1 MMLRY
6 THMMMM
12 VVPVVMTPMVMLMLM
27 LMMMAHLDQTPV
39 WPHKLWQLALVK
51 ICLCDERHHVDVDRL
66 LGVFAVWEAVTSKVR
81 IDVDR
86 SKIKRL
92 WPLLIDKS

>member
-12 VVPVVMTPMVMLMLM
+12 VVAVVMTPMVMLMV
-27 LMMMAHLDQTPV
+27 MMMAHLDQTPV

-66 LGVFAVWEAVTSKVR
+66 LRVLAVREAVTS
-81 IDVDR
+81 
-86 SKIKRL
+86 
-92 WPLLIDKS
+92 

>member
-12 VVPVVMTPMVMLMLM
+12 LVALVMTPML
-27 LMMMAHLDQTPV
+27 LMMMIIAHLDQAPV

-51 ICLCDERHHVDVDRL
+51 IRLRDERHHIDVDRL
-66 LGVFAVWEAVTSKVR
+66 LRVLAVWEAVTSKVR

-86 SKIKRL
+86 SEIERL
-92 WPLLIDKS
+92 RPLLISKF